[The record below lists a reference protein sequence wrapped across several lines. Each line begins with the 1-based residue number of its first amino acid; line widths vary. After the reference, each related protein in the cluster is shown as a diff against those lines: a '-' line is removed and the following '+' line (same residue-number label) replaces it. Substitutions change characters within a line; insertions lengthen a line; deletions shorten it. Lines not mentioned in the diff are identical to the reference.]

1 MRVPAALGV
10 RRLAAAVMA
19 RAGLEPAIQ
28 RQRDRVR
35 ILQTPPSPRAG
46 RTAAMPSSAAGL
58 GRSHGPTRHPL
69 LMRKT
74 SDFVPLR
81 TAQAFLRVLWDL

>member
-1 MRVPAALGV
+1 
-10 RRLAAAVMA
+10 MA

-35 ILQTPPSPRAG
+35 ILQTRPSPEAG
-46 RTAAMPSSAAGL
+46 GTAATPSSPAGL
-58 GRSHGPTRHPL
+58 ESSHGLTRNPL
-69 LMRKT
+69 LVRKT

-81 TAQAFLRVLWDL
+81 TSQAFLRVLWDL